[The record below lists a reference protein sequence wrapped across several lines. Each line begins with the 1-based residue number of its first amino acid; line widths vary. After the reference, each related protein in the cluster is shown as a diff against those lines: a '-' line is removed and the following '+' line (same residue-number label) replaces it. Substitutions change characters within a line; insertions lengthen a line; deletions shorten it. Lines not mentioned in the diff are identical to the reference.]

1 MKTSYIVSGGIGA
14 IITILVFLASCV
26 WLKPFYYVPASV
38 VNSEKIHTD
47 SLTNAHLSTLN
58 DLKRKGV
65 LLTPQEYTSHISDYY
80 NTLISVLVAL
90 FVLFTIG
97 TLWGFR
103 FTSRKEI
110 EEAQENIKKDLIN
123 ELKDSKEFYRE
134 IKQEIVGEIA
144 DDIVTKEDQS
154 SILKNLEDLNN
165 RQIEMESNI
174 VLRPVLLLHAV
185 KHGIVDIYAAQRR
198 PPTTS

>member
-38 VNSEKIHTD
+38 VNFEKIHTD

-174 VLRPVLLLHAV
+174 NILSET
-185 KHGIVDIYAAQRR
+185 VDSKSEIR
-198 PPTTS
+198 

>member
-1 MKTSYIVSGGIGA
+1 M
-14 IITILVFLASCV
+14 
-26 WLKPFYYVPASV
+26 
-38 VNSEKIHTD
+38 
-47 SLTNAHLSTLN
+47 
-58 DLKRKGV
+58 
-65 LLTPQEYTSHISDYY
+65 
-80 NTLISVLVAL
+80 

-110 EEAQENIKKDLIN
+110 EESQENIKKDLIN

-174 VLRPVLLLHAV
+174 NILSET
-185 KHGIVDIYAAQRR
+185 VDSKSEIR
-198 PPTTS
+198 

>member
-1 MKTSYIVSGGIGA
+1 M
-14 IITILVFLASCV
+14 
-26 WLKPFYYVPASV
+26 
-38 VNSEKIHTD
+38 
-47 SLTNAHLSTLN
+47 
-58 DLKRKGV
+58 
-65 LLTPQEYTSHISDYY
+65 
-80 NTLISVLVAL
+80 

-174 VLRPVLLLHAV
+174 NILSET
-185 KHGIVDIYAAQRR
+185 VDSKSEIR
-198 PPTTS
+198 

>member
-65 LLTPQEYTSHISDYY
+65 
-80 NTLISVLVAL
+80 
-90 FVLFTIG
+90 F
-97 TLWGFR
+97 
-103 FTSRKEI
+103 
-110 EEAQENIKKDLIN
+110 
-123 ELKDSKEFYRE
+123 
-134 IKQEIVGEIA
+134 
-144 DDIVTKEDQS
+144 
-154 SILKNLEDLNN
+154 
-165 RQIEMESNI
+165 
-174 VLRPVLLLHAV
+174 
-185 KHGIVDIYAAQRR
+185 
-198 PPTTS
+198 

>member
-174 VLRPVLLLHAV
+174 NILSET
-185 KHGIVDIYAAQRR
+185 VDSKSEIR
-198 PPTTS
+198 